1 MSFFNDL
8 YIKFMVWLGAEPPE
22 GYEHLVSD
30 KPRPKTPAAPDVEVP
45 LPAKE
50 VTTAEPEPVPEPEP
64 VSPPESAEPLTPI
77 IEPEPWTPPE
87 PAAKP
92 EPEPTPAPEQEAE
105 SVAPPPDKDAGWL
118 ETAPTPPEI
127 TEPTAPHAPAE
138 ATEEAAQLPLAETL
152 TPAAAPEQ
160 DMPFRYEVQR
170 GDTYNAI
177 AKRYGLTVKKLF
189 EANQIDDPNRIF
201 PGQKLVIPGYTLRS
215 PEPEPETPKVAPP
228 HVEPSAE
235 EPFIYTVAGGDTLNT
250 IAKRYGITVRELI
263 EANDLAD
270 PALIHVGQKLVI
282 PGVIMPPSGAKPG
295 ATTDSAPP
303 PAAAPDTVRAIY
315 VSYFALGHDETRRQ
329 IFNLLDQTELN
340 AVVIDV
346 KGDHGW
352 ISFPTQNTTAHE
364 IEAARPAATDFNAFM
379 SALKDRNIY
388 TIARIVTFKDNLLAK
403 SHPELAAKTETGQLW
418 QDAKKSH
425 WCDPFQEAVWNYN
438 AQIGVEATRL
448 GFDEI
453 QFDSVRF
460 PSIGKTQPPQF
471 AQEANKKSRVA
482 AITGF
487 LSAARGQLRPFG
499 VRVSARTLGYACW
512 RKDDSVIGQDIEKM
526 AEYLDVLCPML
537 FPSTLHKGIPGFK
550 ISVEHPYEVVKNSA
564 LRAVERLAPLG
575 CEVRPWI
582 QDFQD
587 YYFDKRT
594 FGKAEIQAQIRGCLD
609 AGSSGFM
616 VWNPKAQ
623 YTAEAYTPVANEL
636 P

>member
-22 GYEHLVSD
+22 GYEHLVAD
-30 KPRPKTPAAPDVEVP
+30 KPRPTTSPAPDTEAP
-45 LPAKE
+45 PPSEEETA
-50 VTTAEPEPVPEPEP
+50 AEPEPVPEPEP
-64 VSPPESAEPLTPI
+64 VSPPEPAEPVTPI

-87 PAAKP
+87 PSP
-92 EPEPTPAPEQEAE
+92 
-105 SVAPPPDKDAGWL
+105 APPPDKDTGWL
-118 ETAPTPPEI
+118 ETVPPLVEIPEKTETADDSEGKEIPAEI
-127 TEPTAPHAPAE
+127 TEEP
-138 ATEEAAQLPLAETL
+138 AQLSLAE
-152 TPAAAPEQ
+152 PSAATGTGIPTHVAKE

-201 PGQKLVIPGYTLRS
+201 PGQKLVIPGYTLPS
-215 PEPEPETPKVAPP
+215 PEPAGEEAKPP
-228 HVEPSAE
+228 SHVVPTVDDDE
-235 EPFIYTVAGGDTLNT
+235 FVYTVAGGDTLNT

-263 EANDLAD
+263 EANDLAE
-270 PALIHVGQKLVI
+270 PGLIHMGQKLVI
-282 PGVIMPPSGAKPG
+282 PGVLTAP
-295 ATTDSAPP
+295 SAPKPAFKIDPGFP
-303 PAAAPDTVRAIY
+303 PVGSLDAVRAIY
-315 VSYFALGHDETRRQ
+315 VSYFALGHEGTRRQ

-352 ISFPTQNTTAHE
+352 ISFPTQNATAHE
-364 IEAARPAATDFNAFM
+364 IEAARPAATDFNAFI

-403 SHPELAAKTETGQLW
+403 SQPELAAKTEEGMLW
-418 QDAKKSH
+418 QDAKQSH
-425 WCDPFQEAVWNYN
+425 WCDPFQEAVWRYN
-438 AQIGVEATRL
+438 AQIAVEATRL

-453 QFDSVRF
+453 QLDSVRF
-460 PSIGKTQPPQF
+460 PSAGKSQPPQF
-471 AQEANKKSRVA
+471 SQAVNKKSRVA
-482 AITGF
+482 AVTGF
-487 LSAARGQLRPFG
+487 LSAVRGQLQPFG
-499 VRVSARTLGYACW
+499 VRLSARTLGYACW

-537 FPSTLHKGIPGFK
+537 FPTTLHKGIPGFK
-550 ISVEHPYEVVKNSA
+550 ISVDHPYEVVKNSA
-564 LRAVERLAPLG
+564 LRAVERLNPLD

-587 YYFDKRT
+587 YYFDKRS
-594 FGKAEIQAQIRGCLD
+594 FGKDEIQAQIRGCFD
-609 AGSSGFM
+609 AQSTGFM

-623 YTAEAYTPVANEL
+623 YTATAYAPVTQKTP
-636 P
+636 

>member
-22 GYEHLVSD
+22 GFEHLVAD
-30 KPRPKTPAAPDVEVP
+30 KPRPTTPAASDTEAPPPSKKETA
-45 LPAKE
+45 AK
-50 VTTAEPEPVPEPEP
+50 PEPVPEPEP
-64 VSPPESAEPLTPI
+64 VSPPEPAELVTPI

-87 PAAKP
+87 PAP
-92 EPEPTPAPEQEAE
+92 TPEPTPN
-105 SVAPPPDKDAGWL
+105 KDTGWL
-118 ETAPTPPEI
+118 EAVPPLVEI
-127 TEPTAPHAPAE
+127 PEKTGPADDSKGKE
-138 ATEEAAQLPLAETL
+138 IPEKVAEVPAQLPFKESPAPADLT
-152 TPAAAPEQ
+152 TPAPVAEE

-177 AKRYGLTVKKLF
+177 AKRYGLTVKALF

-201 PGQKLVIPGYTLRS
+201 PGQKLVIPGYTLPS
-215 PEPEPETPKVAPP
+215 PEPEPETPEFPPP
-228 HVEPSAE
+228 HEEPSAE

-263 EANDLAD
+263 EANDLAE
-270 PALIHVGQKLVI
+270 PGLIHLGQKLVI
-282 PGVIMPPSGAKPG
+282 PGVLTPPSGGKPG
-295 ATTDSAPP
+295 PITTPDLP
-303 PAAAPDTVRAIY
+303 PAGVIDAVRAIY
-315 VSYFALGHDETRRQ
+315 VSYFALGHESTRQQ
-329 IFNLLDQTELN
+329 IFSLLDQTELN

-352 ISFPTQNTTAHE
+352 ISFPTQNATAHE
-364 IEAARPAATDFNAFM
+364 IEAARPAGTDFNAFM

-460 PSIGKTQPPQF
+460 PSAGKTQSPQF
-471 AQEANKKSRVA
+471 AQAANKKNRVA

-487 LSAARGQLRPFG
+487 LSAARGQLQPFG

-512 RKDDSVIGQDIEKM
+512 RKDDSVVGQDIEKM

-575 CEVRPWI
+575 CEIRPWI

-587 YYFDKRT
+587 YYFDKRN
-594 FGKAEIQAQIRGCLD
+594 FGNDEIRAQIRGCFD
-609 AGSSGFM
+609 AGGSGFM

-623 YTAEAYTPVANEL
+623 YTAEAYAPVANVS